1 MLVYSSINVF
11 GGNVTDRYVDAGKI
25 NEMANKGWKLIAI
38 TAPPNSMN
46 NRYVCG
52 TFVRDETTVV
62 KNAPSVVNSATVEPF
77 VELPRRLPGR
87 PPKVMVEAK

>member
-62 KNAPSVVNSATVEPF
+62 KNTARVVNSATVEP

-87 PPKVMVEAK
+87 PPKVLQEVK